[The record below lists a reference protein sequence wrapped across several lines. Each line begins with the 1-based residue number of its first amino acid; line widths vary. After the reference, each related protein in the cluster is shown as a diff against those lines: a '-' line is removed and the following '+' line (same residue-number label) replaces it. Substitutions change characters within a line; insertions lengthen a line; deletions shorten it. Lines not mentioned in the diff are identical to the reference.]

1 VKFTSVNTL
10 EATPA
15 ERKALIADLA
25 AKFPKVAP
33 FLRDAE
39 IDEAKLAV
47 KGKLPALGATDVDLG
62 FDIVEPG

>member
-10 EATPA
+10 EATA
-15 ERKALIADLA
+15 DERKTLVADLGRQY
-25 AKFPKVAP
+25 PKLAP

-39 IDEAKLAV
+39 IDEAKLAL
-47 KGKLPALGATDVDLG
+47 KGKLPALAATEVDLG